1 MKLNNPLILKELR
14 KFYFEFNWSHCEVQR
29 YLSDHYNLDVNGRT
43 LKRWKKHLSDAF
55 WTGPKRPVAPKKD
68 FKASSEQVNRICRL
82 RRKTGWGSLPLKY
95 VFKFDLS
102 ESTYKRIIRR
112 KGLSRGS
119 LIENQ
124 RIHWVKWQREHPDSL
139 WQLDAYQ
146 DENDDWILPVIDD
159 CSRYCLG
166 IRKMECQTT
175 AEVTAYLESLFRV
188 HGVPRELLTD
198 NGVEFGGTSK
208 NSEFDNWCK
217 MRGIKHIRSRIH
229 KPTTTGKVERHHQ
242 TTQNEISFCRND
254 FELFRYRYNH
264 IRPHQSLNM
273 KTPAQVYFDLQ
284 VRLKEPTKKKAQ
296 KWWG

>member
-1 MKLNNPLILKELR
+1 MKLNNSLILKELR
-14 KFYFEFNWSHCEVQR
+14 KFYYEFNWSHAEVQN
-29 YLSDHYNLDVNGRT
+29 YLRDHYSLEVYLRT
-43 LKRWKKHLSDAF
+43 LKRWKKRLSDKS
-55 WTGPKRPVAPKKD
+55 WNGPKRPVPPKQG
-68 FKASSEQVNRICRL
+68 FKATSEQVKRICRL
-82 RRKTGWGSLPLKY
+82 RVKTGWGSLPLKY

-102 ESTYKRIIRR
+102 ESTYKRIIKR

-146 DENDDWILPVIDD
+146 DEEYNWVLPVIDD

-166 IRKMECQTT
+166 IRKMEGQTT
-175 AEVTAYLESLFRV
+175 AEVIAFLESLFKT

-198 NGVEFGGTSK
+198 NGIEFGCTSK

-217 MRGIKHIRSRIH
+217 SKGIKHIRTRIH
-229 KPTTTGKVERHHQ
+229 KPTTTGKVERHHL

-254 FELFRYRYNH
+254 LELFRYRYNH

-273 KTPAQVYFDLQ
+273 KTPSQIYFDLQ
-284 VRLKEPTKKKAQ
+284 IRIKKSTKKKAQ
-296 KWWG
+296 KW